1 VHNKFKIA
9 LSFFI
14 SPDEAIKW
22 FRMFTGLLL
31 IFYYCKILIKRKI
44 SPYDFDILSVCCN
57 IKLGYVCGNVVF
69 ELLVSVTSGC
79 Y

>member
-1 VHNKFKIA
+1 VLNKFKIA
-9 LSFFI
+9 LSFII

-31 IFYYCKILIKRKI
+31 IFHYCKILIKRKI
-44 SPYDFDILSVCCN
+44 SPYAFDIPSVCCN
-57 IKLGYVCGNVVF
+57 MNLGYVCGNVVF
-69 ELLVSVTSGC
+69 ELSVSVTSGC